1 MVRRVPRK
9 PRPKKVNVAQGYDSK
24 WEFDI
29 HQTILKDWM
38 HHGEKIVYVVKHRY
52 EPDFVKMFDNKIVLL
67 EAKGRFWDYA
77 EYSKY
82 IHVREALPKDYELVF
97 LFQKPFSP
105 MPQAKKRKDGTKRTH
120 AEWAETNNFTWYSE
134 DTLPKEWKSEL

>member
-1 MVRRVPRK
+1 MPRRVPRK

-67 EAKGRFWDYA
+67 EAKGRFWDYQ
-77 EYSKY
+77 EYNKY
-82 IHVREALPKDYELVF
+82 TWVRKALPKNIELVF
-97 LFQKPFSP
+97 LFSDPYAA
-105 MPQAKKRKDGTKRTH
+105 MPQAKKRKDGSKRSH
-120 AEWAETNNFTWYSE
+120 AEWADANNFRWYSE
-134 DTLPKEWKSEL
+134 DTLPETWRVDE